1 MDAYSH
7 ILLATD
13 LSREN
18 LAVAERARD
27 LARRYQAKLSAI
39 HVVEYSPLDYQAYDL
54 LPPDIELDQ
63 ELVKKAQAELAKL
76 GRQIGIANQDQ
87 YVAIGSTKIEILHTA
102 RSHGVDLIVLG
113 SHGRRGLALLLGSTA
128 NAVLHAATCDVL
140 AVRVFG
146 D

>member
-140 AVRVFG
+140 AVRGFG